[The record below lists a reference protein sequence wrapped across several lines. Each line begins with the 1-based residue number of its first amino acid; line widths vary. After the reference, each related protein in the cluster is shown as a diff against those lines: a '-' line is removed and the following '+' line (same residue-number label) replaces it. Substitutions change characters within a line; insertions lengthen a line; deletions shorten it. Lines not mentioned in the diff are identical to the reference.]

1 VSLLRRHAI
10 VLALGS
16 GLAGMASCGPRQ
28 EGYQTSYQGTAAQ
41 AAAGVVGLVRT
52 SALLAAA
59 VDGVP
64 PEPRDA
70 TGEIAATA
78 AAAAAAAGRY
88 YSPAGCV
95 TATSMK
101 YNGFLASYSFSDCAG
116 LFGVTH
122 LTGMLTATFVEMMP
136 GLSMRLEGVVAA
148 QATGSDRSF
157 LIVSPATSVS
167 WDQALN
173 CLGLDSSPSNPT
185 QASVKGFHQ
194 CGAACPTSG
203 TASKMDPDTTGT
215 VTLTYDGTNKPRW
228 STSDGYSGTVAL
240 ACP

>member
-1 VSLLRRHAI
+1 
-10 VLALGS
+10 
-16 GLAGMASCGPRQ
+16 MASCGPRH
-28 EGYQTSYQGTAAQ
+28 EGYQTSYQDTAAQ
-41 AAAGVVGLVRT
+41 AAAAVVDLVRT

-78 AAAAAAAGRY
+78 AAAAAGRY

-101 YNGFLASYSFSDCAG
+101 YNGYLVSYSFSDCAG
-116 LFGVTH
+116 LFGVTQ
-122 LTGMLTATFVEMMP
+122 LTGMLTATFVEAMP
-136 GLSMRLEGVVAA
+136 GLSMRLEGVVST

-157 LIVSPATSVS
+157 LIMSPATNVS

-173 CLGLDSSPSNPT
+173 CLSLKSSPNNPV
-185 QASVKGFHQ
+185 QASVDGFHQ
-194 CGAACPTSG
+194 CGAGCPASG
-203 TASKMDPDTTGT
+203 TASKIDPDTTGT

-228 STSDGYSGTVAL
+228 SSSDGYSGTVAL
-240 ACP
+240 DCL